1 MEAPA
6 TPRPSAR
13 QVLIALG
20 ASSALPRGA
29 ACRLAAELERWIGAS
44 PDAGEAR
51 RMGVPASALADAIA
65 LRAEA
70 PALAARETER
80 AARIG
85 AEILTL
91 AESEI
96 ADRFRMLELPPP
108 AIYVQG
114 TLPDGPA
121 VALVGARRASRYG
134 LEVAEWLGRELA
146 AAGVAVVSGFAVGV
160 DAAAHRG
167 ALAAPGGR
175 TVAVLGCGLD
185 LDYPRGHR
193 ALGRQIA
200 ARGARL
206 SEFPC
211 GRAPLPWQFP
221 VRNRLI
227 AALAE
232 ACVVVEAAPR
242 SGSLVTAR
250 LALELGREVLAVP
263 GRVDDELALGT
274 NRLIADGARPALDP
288 GDVLEALGRAA
299 PVAPAPLPAAEPA
312 GLDESERALWRAAGA
327 APGVAEALAAR
338 CEMAVERALVALLA
352 LELAGHLVRR
362 LDGSYAALA

>member
-1 MEAPA
+1 
-6 TPRPSAR
+6 
-13 QVLIALG
+13 
-20 ASSALPRGA
+20 
-29 ACRLAAELERWIGAS
+29 
-44 PDAGEAR
+44 
-51 RMGVPASALADAIA
+51 MGVPASALADAIA

-227 AALAE
+227 AALAD
-232 ACVVVEAAPR
+232 ACVVIEAAPK
-242 SGSLVTAR
+242 SGSLSTAR
-250 LALELGREVLAVP
+250 LALDLGREVMAVP
-263 GRVDDELALGT
+263 GRITDELALGT
-274 NRLIADGARPALDP
+274 NALIADGARPALDP
-288 GDVLEALGRAA
+288 RDVLEAIGLAAAGSTAA
-299 PVAPAPLPAAEPA
+299 PVGPPA
-312 GLDESERALWRAAGA
+312 GIDGDRLALWRAAHE
-327 APGVAEALAAR
+327 APGAPEQLAALAGIG
-338 CEMAVERALVALLA
+338 VERALVLLLD
-352 LELAGHLVRR
+352 LELGGRLRR
-362 LDGSYAALA
+362 GFDGRYEAP